1 MKIRFLATAALV
13 ATIGFV
19 MPVKAQNSDSGTP
32 SEQSQL
38 SPQQI
43 LAACAQDRA
52 ETLPNPYSRDLSPNH
67 WAFKA
72 VLSMHYCGAYRGSIP
87 PDKYLQILQ
96 QQQQKPLS
104 TKIWEPDQIFE

>member
-1 MKIRFLATAALV
+1 MMKIRFLATAALV

-52 ETLPNPYSRDLSPNH
+52 ETLPNPYTRDLSPNH

-72 VLSMHYCGAYRGSIP
+72 VLSMHYCGAYRKNTGA
-87 PDKYLQILQ
+87 
-96 QQQQKPLS
+96 
-104 TKIWEPDQIFE
+104 